1 MTDAARISSWRLVA
15 YGLTGVPLAMAA
27 LPIYVNVPKFYSDVM
42 GLNLI
47 AIGGLLLAARVFDA
61 VQDPLLGHWSDLV
74 RDGRLGGFGRFGRYI
89 FVAIGTPI
97 LALGMLGL
105 FSPPALSETPLAWW
119 LVAMLLLVY
128 SAFSMMQISY
138 QAYGAEISHDPL
150 ERTRI
155 TAFREGMSLIGVFLA
170 AALPQI
176 FSDKFGPREGY
187 AIFAWVF
194 IPFLILLVVATLAL
208 SPKPAARLQAAPE
221 NAFRAMIKPLKNS
234 RFKRLL
240 IVFVFNGIA
249 ASIPATLV
257 LFFIEDVIQKPSM
270 TAAFLIAYFA
280 AGAMGMP
287 LWIWLSTRIGKARA
301 WLVGMM
307 LSIVAFVWAFLLQA
321 GDVTP
326 FMIICVM
333 SGLGLGADLALP
345 PSILADVIDD
355 DERAGSGRNEGSYFG
370 LWNLVTKMNLAL
382 AAGIALPTLSLLG
395 YQPKITTSPHALL
408 YLSATYALLP
418 CILKLGAIA
427 ALVFS
432 PFIKHTPAG
441 ALQSTSEPQ
450 QPPESPDHKEPQG
463 VNS

>member
-1 MTDAARISSWRLVA
+1 VRELETAGNANPSLGDEAVTEASSVSTWRLIA
-15 YGLTGVPLAMAA
+15 YGLTGIPLAMAA
-27 LPIYVNVPKFYSDVM
+27 LPIYVNVPKFYSDVI
-42 GLNLI
+42 GLNLT
-47 AIGGLLLAARVFDA
+47 AIGGLLLIARVFDA

-74 RDGRLGGFGRFGRYI
+74 RDTWLGRYI
-89 FVAIGTPI
+89 FVAIGAPI
-97 LALGMLGL
+97 LALSMLGL
-105 FSPPALSETPLAWW
+105 FSPPALSQSAMAWW
-119 LVAMLLLVY
+119 LVGMLMLVY
-128 SAFSMMQISY
+128 TAFSMMQISY
-138 QAYGAEISHDPL
+138 QAYGAEVSHDPVQ
-150 ERTRI
+150 RTRI

-170 AALPQI
+170 AALPQVL
-176 FSDKFGPREGY
+176 SDKFGAREGY

-194 IPFLILLVVATLAL
+194 IPFVILLVLGTIIF
-208 SPKPAARLQAAPE
+208 SPKPAVRVQAATE

-257 LFFIEDVIQKPSM
+257 LFFIEDVIQKPGM

-280 AGAMGMP
+280 AGALGMP
-287 LWIWLSTRIGKARA
+287 LWVWLSKRMGKARA
-301 WLVGMM
+301 WLVGMV
-307 LSIVAFVWAFLLQA
+307 LSIVAFVWAFLLQP

-326 FMIICVM
+326 FMIICIM

-355 DERAGSGRNEGSYFG
+355 DERAGLGRNEGSYFG

-382 AAGIALPTLSLLG
+382 AAGIALPTLALLG
-395 YQPKITTSPHALL
+395 YQPKATTSPQALM

-418 CILKLGAIA
+418 CVLKFGAIA

-432 PFIKHTPAG
+432 PFFRPALSG
-441 ALQSTSEPQ
+441 VR
-450 QPPESPDHKEPQG
+450 HVPQG
-463 VNS
+463 VN

>member
-1 MTDAARISSWRLVA
+1 MTEAARIPSWRLVA
-15 YGLTGVPLAMAA
+15 YGLTSIPLAMAE
-27 LPIYVNVPKFYSDVM
+27 LPIYVNVPKFYSDVIGM
-42 GLNLI
+42 NLI

-74 RDGRLGGFGRFGRYI
+74 RDSWLGRYI
-89 FVAIGTPI
+89 FLAMGTPI
-97 LALGMLGL
+97 LALSMLGL
-105 FSPPALSETPLAWW
+105 FSPPDLSQSSAAWW
-119 LVAMLLLVY
+119 LVGMLMLVY
-128 SAFSMMQISY
+128 TAFSMMQISY
-138 QAYGAEISHDPL
+138 QAYGAEISRDPAQ
-150 ERTRI
+150 RTRV
-155 TAFREGMSLIGVFLA
+155 TAFRAGMGLVGVFLA

-176 FSDKFGPREGY
+176 LSEKFGPREGY
-187 AIFAWVF
+187 AFFAWIF
-194 IPFLILLVVATLAL
+194 IPFLAVLVLVTILL
-208 SPKPAARLQAAPE
+208 SPKPATRLPATPE

-257 LFFIEDVIQKPSM
+257 LFFIEDVIQKPGM
-270 TAAFLIAYFA
+270 TAEFLIVYFA
-280 AGAMGMP
+280 AGAIGMP
-287 LWIWLSTRIGKARA
+287 LWVWLSTRIGKARA
-301 WLVGMM
+301 WLVGMV

-355 DERAGSGRNEGSYFG
+355 DERAGLGRNEGSYFG

-395 YQPKITTSPHALL
+395 YQPKITTSPQALA

-418 CILKLGAIA
+418 CILKFGAIA

-432 PFIKHTPAG
+432 PFTKRPLAG
-441 ALQSTSEPQ
+441 SL
-450 QPPESPDHKEPQG
+450 PPTAAQKS
-463 VNS
+463 S